1 MLSMGATSFDVRRGS
16 RYAQTTH
23 TQKAPRFVVPW
34 VTALLIGVFCTIYY
48 FETRLALEAALQDA
62 RPGVQILI
70 ALGGLSRNML
80 ESGEAYRILSAPLLH
95 SSWQH
100 LIGNVVVF
108 AFAGCL
114 LEWQVGAAWMFC
126 LFAAGA
132 LAGSGMSVL
141 VDLPGTVSVGASGGI
156 MAMLAALF
164 WISFRLPASRGKTR
178 NQRLVLGLIV
188 SALLPL
194 AHGTATPTDY
204 ACHLGGVLLG
214 SVLGLLLLLTWMDG
228 ARWPSLR
235 AGAYVLAAGALFSF
249 ASAAHAVARAYPA
262 YEPIVH
268 LMPDTLLPHT
278 PADVAAKADYLLAIY
293 PKDPRSHF
301 TEAGLDLMN
310 NNPTE
315 AERELRQA
323 LSLSDAKVALV
334 YPALNNTI
342 RGLLAQTVLLEGRT
356 AEARAIATDACVAQ
370 GVTAPPPTIMGKLK
384 KAGLCESAGR

>member
-1 MLSMGATSFDVRRGS
+1 MGATSFDVRRTP

-23 TQKAPRFVVPW
+23 AQKAPRFFVPW
-34 VTALLIGVFCTIYY
+34 VTALLIGVFCTIYF
-48 FETRLALEAALQDA
+48 FETRVALEAGLPSGQ
-62 RPGVQILI
+62 PGVRILVV
-70 ALGGLSRNML
+70 LGGLSRNLLDM
-80 ESGEAYRILSAPLLH
+80 GEAYRILSAPLLH
-95 SSWQH
+95 SSWAH

-108 AFAGCL
+108 AFAGIL

-126 LFAAGA
+126 VFAAGA

-141 VDLPGTVSVGASGGI
+141 VNLPTTVSVGASGAI

-164 WISFRLPASRGKTR
+164 WISFRLPASRAKTR

-194 AHGTATPTDY
+194 AHGSGTPTDY

-235 AGAYVLAAGALFSF
+235 PGAYVLAACALFSF
-249 ASAAHAVARAYPA
+249 ASAANAVARAYPN
-262 YEPIVH
+262 YEPLVH
-268 LMPDTLLPHT
+268 LMPDALVPHT
-278 PADVAAKADYLLAIY
+278 PADVAAKADHLLATY
-293 PKDPRSHF
+293 PNDPRSHF
-301 TEAGLDLMN
+301 TGAGLDLMN

-315 AERELRQA
+315 AEAELRKA
-323 LSLSDAKVALV
+323 LSLSDAKVGLV

-356 AEARAIATDACVAQ
+356 AEARAIATDACFAQ
-370 GVTAPPPTIMGKLK
+370 GVNAPPPAIMAQLEKAKLC
-384 KAGLCESAGR
+384 GFSATK